1 MRLEEMLP
9 DLIVIGAM
17 KSGTT
22 SLYHYLSLHP
32 EIAMAQSKELHFF
45 SNEQRWGRGVAW
57 YEACFTNEAKIRG
70 EASPSYT
77 KYPLVNNVPDR
88 MYSVVPEAK
97 LIYILRDPVNRILS
111 EYVHYR
117 ADGTEHRTL
126 SKALADLKNNQYVYN
141 SKYYTQLKQYLQFY
155 PEANIFVT
163 TLEELNAQPQQTLQD
178 VFRFLDV
185 DDSFYHPDYTQR
197 FHASSE
203 KRLKNQF
210 GLFLTKTFRQSK
222 IKNKIRSALPTF
234 VDRVYISLSRS
245 DVKIEKPVL
254 DEHQRQALINELKDD
269 IEQLRNYTGNKF
281 EYWCL

>member
-1 MRLEEMLP
+1 MLP
-9 DLIVIGAM
+9 NLIVIGAM

-32 EIAMAQSKELHFF
+32 EIAMTPKKELHFF
-45 SNEQRWGRGVAW
+45 SNEQRWGQGLEW
-57 YEACFTNEAKIRG
+57 YQSCFANEAKIRG
-70 EASPSYT
+70 EASPSYS

-117 ADGTEHRTL
+117 ADGTEHKTL
-126 SKALADLKNNQYVYN
+126 SEALADPKTSQYVYN
-141 SKYYTQLKQYLQFY
+141 SKYYTQLKRYLQFY

-163 TLEELNAQPQQTLQD
+163 TLEELNAQPQQTLQG
-178 VFRFLDV
+178 VFKFLDV
-185 DDSFYHPDYTQR
+185 DDSFYHPDYTQK

-203 KRLKNQF
+203 KRLKNQL

-234 VDRVYISLSRS
+234 VDRIYISLSRS
-245 DVKIEKPVL
+245 DVKIEKPL
-254 DEHQRQALINELKDD
+254 LNENQRQALINELKDD